1 MRSIF
6 GKDQKKNQAKFL
18 NTYYWFPGVLWTL
31 VALLIF
37 LAAAVI
43 GDDVLVF
50 FVVCLMAW
58 VIYAWPHYLVY

>member
-6 GKDQKKNQAKFL
+6 GKEQKKNQGKFL

-50 FVVCLMAW
+50 FVVMLGLW
-58 VIYAWPHYLVY
+58 LVYAVPHYLVY